1 MEIYTYIIRS
11 LLRCGKSCRLR
22 WVNYLRPG
30 IKRGNFTK
38 EEEETII
45 ELQRVLGNHW
55 SKIAS
60 FLPGRTDNE
69 IKNIWNTYLKK
80 RTMPQNSNSTLKSG
94 ADTSNMIE
102 AQTRCVISSNT
113 LPPNPFELVATATE
127 QKDLAVPFESGK
139 DPIGFGESERW
150 MMELAEELGLFD
162 EVEVEENW
170 EKMGTAGGGDPK
182 GRKRSG

>member
-1 MEIYTYIIRS
+1 
-11 LLRCGKSCRLR
+11 
-22 WVNYLRPG
+22 
-30 IKRGNFTK
+30 
-38 EEEETII
+38 
-45 ELQRVLGNHW
+45 
-55 SKIAS
+55 
-60 FLPGRTDNE
+60 
-69 IKNIWNTYLKK
+69 
-80 RTMPQNSNSTLKSG
+80 MPQNSNSTLKSG

-170 EKMGTAGGGDPK
+170 EKMGTAGGGDPVAAFI
-182 GRKRSG
+182 GNLI